1 MAVLPRVLLLAST
14 IAASTTTIDWN
25 AQFSADPKTT
35 TVADDSDLL
44 FLFKTSLARY
54 GAAESNRELDKHCAQ
69 CAEVAS
75 GLHRAPHELRL
86 ELKCWTPAQ
95 LLR

>member
-1 MAVLPRVLLLAST
+1 MTMAVLPRVLLLAST

-44 FLFKTSLARY
+44 FYIALALNLAKR
-54 GAAESNRELDKHCAQ
+54 ESSSELT
-69 CAEVAS
+69 EVAE
-75 GLHRAPHELRL
+75 HCIE
-86 ELKCWTPAQ
+86 